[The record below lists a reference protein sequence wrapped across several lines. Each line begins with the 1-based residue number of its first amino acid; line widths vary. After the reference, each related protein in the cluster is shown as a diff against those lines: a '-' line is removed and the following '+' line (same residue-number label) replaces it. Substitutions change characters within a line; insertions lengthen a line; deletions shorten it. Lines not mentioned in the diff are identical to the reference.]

1 MKKRNFIIIAIV
13 ALIGVAF
20 VFNACKSDDTAA
32 PTITL
37 KGTSSM
43 SIVFNDSFTEPG
55 YTATDEKDGDLTSKV
70 TVSGTVNNV
79 LAGDY
84 TLTYKVS
91 DAAGNAATPATRKV
105 TVDAGAFLAGS
116 YSVVDVANN
125 FTTNYSENV
134 TASTTE
140 KNKIYFQKFANYT
153 SALIYGNIVGT
164 TITIPTQTVT
174 CGTPPND
181 IPHTFSGTGTFT
193 TSKGINITYTDNS
206 TLGNFTNCTGTY
218 TKL

>member
-1 MKKRNFIIIAIV
+1 MLQL
-13 ALIGVAF
+13 LI
-20 VFNACKSDDTAA
+20 
-32 PTITL
+32 
-37 KGTSSM
+37 
-43 SIVFNDSFTEPG
+43 
-55 YTATDEKDGDLTSKV
+55 
-70 TVSGTVNNV
+70 
-79 LAGDY
+79 
-84 TLTYKVS
+84 
-91 DAAGNAATPATRKV
+91 
-105 TVDAGAFLAGS
+105 
-116 YSVVDVANN
+116 
-125 FTTNYSENV
+125 
-134 TASTTE
+134 E
-140 KNKIYFQKFANYT
+140 KNQIYFHKFANYT